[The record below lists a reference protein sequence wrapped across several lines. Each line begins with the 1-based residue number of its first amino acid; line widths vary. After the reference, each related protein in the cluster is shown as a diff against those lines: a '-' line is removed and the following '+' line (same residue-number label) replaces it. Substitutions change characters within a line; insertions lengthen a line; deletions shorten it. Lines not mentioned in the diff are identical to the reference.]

1 MNRIIKLEF
10 EFSPTYLI
18 NVQRVPNLMVVGIM
32 IFQLDDGVK
41 VQVYVGDI
49 YRSGSGPRK

>member
-18 NVQRVPNLMVVGIM
+18 NVQRVPNLLVVGIM
-32 IFQLDDGVK
+32 IIQLDDGVK
-41 VQVYVGDI
+41 VQVYIGDI
-49 YRSGSGPRK
+49 YRSGSGPLK